1 LLEATRRIRKLTTDT
16 ELTGLGRAIPNLTAH
31 NSGLVDR
38 NSDQHSILLMKRT
51 YLKGSLPAERI
62 FMKTH
67 QFLAATIA
75 AILVLAGG
83 ATVAQD
89 RGQRGGQNQQV
100 HTQFDEHDQQVT
112 RDWYNQNQAHP
123 PAGLRNQDRL
133 SADEESRLHEGAVL
147 DKVLR
152 RKLHPAPPDLARRLP
167 PPPREHRYVAIG
179 GHVGLID
186 NNFQVKAVI
195 HLQDNH

>member
-1 LLEATRRIRKLTTDT
+1 MKL
-16 ELTGLGRAIPNLTAH
+16 GVIAIPDLRADK
-31 NSGLVDR
+31 SGVVDLI
-38 NSDQHSILLMKRT
+38 SDKRSILFTKQT

-67 QFLAATIA
+67 RFLAATTA
-75 AILVLAGG
+75 VVLALTGC
-83 ATVAQD
+83 AALAQD
-89 RGQRGGQNQQV
+89 RGQRGGENQQG

-112 RDWYNQNQAHP
+112 RDWYNQNQSHP

-147 DKVLR
+147 DKDLR
-152 RKLHPAPPDLARRLP
+152 KKVHPAPPDLARRLP
-167 PPPREHRYVAIG
+167 PPPKDHRYVALG

-195 HLQDNH
+195 HLHDGH